1 VNQAAELLLDI
12 LLVAGVPEVVL
23 LHPDRVENDLV
34 LSRLDVAG
42 AQRLHLVERL
52 VKQLHLYVL
61 PGAVEVLLDLLLGLK
76 PVAVL
81 STKINA

>member
-1 VNQAAELLLDI
+1 MNQAAELLLDI

-42 AQRLHLVERL
+42 AQRLHLVEGL

-61 PGAVEVLLDLLLGLK
+61 PRAVEVLLDLLLRLK